1 MKKIALS
8 MLFASVI
15 VGVSFASSYI
25 SFINPGDAKVFDE
38 NGTPVRSEDLYEG
51 YILATGETPITLE
64 KNNDTVVVD
73 KSSIISASTINDS
86 ELELYLFNGK
96 TDVVHNNS
104 NDIVISTPWSKYIA
118 KDSATFYVRSDEREE
133 NVNSR
138 NGDIYAVNNLSN
150 EINII
155 KSGEYYNALSN
166 EEITLSPTGAFSLT
180 PEMAY
185 ERGKLKMP
193 TAPSTAPGFTNA
205 YTFDTPI
212 NSTEYNKADDWALI
226 REDYTEFI
234 KSSITEERVT
244 TSTARPII
252 INSGVAVEDFKT
264 GWLPAL
270 DQYIAN
276 QVDGG
281 VKLQMYS
288 NTDSVGHY
296 KSASESGWM
305 TEPGELYTNS
315 LSIAAL
321 PYIKFAS
328 STIELRLNIGINPAT
343 GELMYPWQTPFQ
355 NNAANGIGWVTQFIN
370 DINIENVLFI
380 SRSRD
385 LPLKLSPLNLLPH
398 LSDGIKIPL
407 LLDADLKYIRLN
419 AYAEDLENI
428 NGKDVMRSATLSI
441 LPIRGIYDLSLNLG
455 VIYHRTD
462 STTKDNA
469 QMLFNVSLDMPI
481 IKNNVLSIGVH
492 GGLPWSWQ
500 EELIG
505 DLFKDPSNATFYTGL
520 YLTSEFGPFKGILG
534 LDYSQNRIFT
544 GYLNKFSSWS
554 ILNLLDGGI
563 TGLKTLVPYLNAS
576 ADFGYAG
583 IGLMING
590 AIFVGNT
597 RPTMANYNNEALYL
611 MNSKISAFV
620 RPFGTDALKITIE
633 YDLQNIFEDAFS
645 SPSGTLKP
653 YNSIKQNWIPNFI
666 ISSLTG
672 PVFIKGT
679 LDFDND
685 ENNTY
690 QPKIGLLMSIDLG
703 SNYVFNPS
711 YYRARNSKNTKRA
724 NEWSPI
730 LNLEITDAVHFFSLR
745 DTDTGKN
752 IVSLFNAF
760 NFKPIVGVEHPIFA
774 LKVQL
779 EVSDIS
785 FSDFNNA
792 ANWRV
797 GEWIDRLVNQ
807 LRFEKIFNFEAN
819 SSYDIKKNSVI
830 SYTPVREKLQLD
842 LNLFNI
848 FGINIRNFTNWL
860 DTILLKREL
869 APTDI
874 FIGYKSDTLNAYVAA
889 TATGEWPSDATQN
902 PLNLLFYPTLNF
914 DINIKGAK
922 IGLFFGTTINLVQSR
937 ASGNELQFILG
948 MSGRFNAWNM
958 LAGATIGYE
967 NPSFLFE
974 VTGGVQQNNA
984 TYKRFDALTINSNDE
999 GIDGST
1005 SYISTADMA
1014 YTVLDKD
1021 GNQIRGALVPF
1032 FDVTIGGKIDGVFS
1046 LKLSYNINLSSTFK
1060 TLYYDRLSASIN
1072 ITTDVVDIFGVLEKR
1087 GAFFG
1092 DSLTNL
1098 WTSPMDVK
1106 TAFAYRGGATVK
1118 ADFATFTVEYA
1129 NEFFGGRINLRK
1141 AGGEPLAIGNTGT
1154 LSFKAVLGLI

>member
-51 YILATGETPITLE
+51 YILATGDTPITLE

-73 KSSIISASTINDS
+73 KSSIISASTINDD

-185 ERGKLKMP
+185 ERGRLKMP

-212 NSTEYNKADDWALI
+212 NSNEYNKADDWALI
-226 REDYTEFI
+226 TEDYTEFI
-234 KSSITEERVT
+234 RSSITEDR
-244 TSTARPII
+244 TAVNTNRPII
-252 INSGVAVEDFKT
+252 INNGVAVEDFKT

-288 NTDSVGHY
+288 NTDAVGHN
-296 KSASESGWM
+296 KAIGESGWM
-305 TEPGELYTNS
+305 TNPGELYTNS

-343 GELMYPWQTPFQ
+343 GGLIYPWQTPLQ

-385 LPLKLSPLNLLPH
+385 LPLKLSPLNLLSH
-398 LSDGIKIPL
+398 VSDGIKIPL

-441 LPIRGIYDLSLNLG
+441 LPGRGIYDLSLNLG
-455 VIYHRTD
+455 VIYHRTT
-462 STTKDNA
+462 STTKDNS

-500 EELIG
+500 EEVFA
-505 DLFKDPSNATFYTGL
+505 DLFKDPSNASFYTGL

-534 LDYSQNRIFT
+534 FDYNQNKIFV
-544 GYLNKFSSWS
+544 GYLNKFKNWS
-554 ILNLLDGGI
+554 ILNLIDNGI

-590 AIFVGNT
+590 AIFVGST

-611 MNSKISAFV
+611 MNSKLSAFV
-620 RPFGTDALKITIE
+620 RPFGSDALKITVE
-633 YDLQNIFEDAFS
+633 YDLQNIFEDAFTS
-645 SPSGTLKP
+645 ASGALKP

-679 LDFDND
+679 LDFESDVND
-685 ENNTY
+685 TF

-711 YYRARNSKNTKRA
+711 YYRARNSKNIKRA
-724 NEWSPI
+724 NEWAPV
-730 LNLEITDAVHFFSLR
+730 LNLEITDTVHFFNDS
-745 DTDTGKN
+745 DKG
-752 IVSLFNAF
+752 VALFNGF

-792 ANWRV
+792 RNWRV
-797 GEWIDRLVNQ
+797 GKWINKLVNQ

-819 SSYDIKKNSVI
+819 SSYDIRKNSVI
-830 SYTPVREKLQLD
+830 SYTPVRENLLLD
-842 LNLFNI
+842 FNLFNV

-860 DTILLKREL
+860 DSILITREL

-889 TATGEWPSDATQN
+889 TATGNWPSDPAQN
-902 PLNLLFYPTLNF
+902 PIDLLFYPTLNF

-922 IGLFFGTTINLVQSR
+922 IGLFFGTTINIVQSR
-937 ASGNELQFILG
+937 ATNELQFILG
-948 MSGRFNAWNM
+948 MSGRFNRWNM

-967 NPSFLFE
+967 SPSFLFE

-984 TYKRFDALTINSNDE
+984 TYKRFDTLAITTNDD
-999 GIDGST
+999 GIDDRSSYVSST
-1005 SYISTADMA
+1005 DMT
-1014 YTVLDKD
+1014 YNVYDKD
-1021 GNQIRGALVPF
+1021 GNQIRGALIPF
-1032 FDVTIGGKIDGVFS
+1032 FDVTIGGKVDGVFS

-1072 ITTDVVDIFGVLEKR
+1072 ITTDVVDLFGVLEKR

-1098 WTSPMDVK
+1098 WTTSPIDPR
-1106 TAFAYRGGATVK
+1106 TTFAYRGGATVK

-1129 NEFFGGRINLRK
+1129 NEFFGGKINVRHP
-1141 AGGEPLAIGNTGT
+1141 GGSSRNVGNTGT